1 MIVEVE
7 HVIAFAKF
15 VFLSISIDF
24 LLLKLMA
31 AELSFETE
39 FDYLKTQVFYLKA
52 MEDSCAKDLSKTS
65 ETKYYVMHSL
75 FFIFSHL

>member
-1 MIVEVE
+1 
-7 HVIAFAKF
+7 
-15 VFLSISIDF
+15 
-24 LLLKLMA
+24 MA
-31 AELSFETE
+31 AELNFETE

>member
-1 MIVEVE
+1 V
-7 HVIAFAKF
+7 HAIAFAKF

-31 AELSFETE
+31 AELNFETE

-52 MEDSCAKDLSKTS
+52 MKDSCAKDLSKTS

-75 FFIFSHL
+75 FFIFNHL

>member
-7 HVIAFAKF
+7 HAIAFAKF

-31 AELSFETE
+31 AELNFETE

-52 MEDSCAKDLSKTS
+52 MEDSFCGS
-65 ETKYYVMHSL
+65 EDKKG
-75 FFIFSHL
+75 